1 MSWEHT
7 QLEKDILE
15 CLKKH
20 GIKIVDKYIRS
31 DNDKEGRDNCFHIPD
46 DMNHRF
52 EILFSTDYVSAVQ
65 YHIFDLNISTE
76 VIPGNVKRNI
86 EFNIIVEGADANHF
100 QRWFRDVIRYNSET
114 SPRVNYKV
122 NAILVQYDSND
133 KMYKRYKV
141 YNTYPISI
149 EPGFCVDSIDYTFK
163 FTAENIVPWG
173 LDEDRIEI
181 SPEDIYNNL
190 YIKNDNPTFDEIVSP
205 DPISWDDYFMNV
217 AILTSL
223 RSKDKNTKVGSVLVD
238 SKNRIIG
245 AGYNGLPSHI
255 DESKFPTSNNK
266 SLPYNETKYAYVIH
280 SEMNALLNT
289 TVYDL
294 SNSKLYVTLFPCCD
308 CVKMILQKGI
318 KEIIYLSDKY
328 HDEPH
333 YIASRKLLDE
343 AGIKYRQYT
352 GKLLVNTI

>member
-1 MSWEHT
+1 
-7 QLEKDILE
+7 
-15 CLKKH
+15 
-20 GIKIVDKYIRS
+20 
-31 DNDKEGRDNCFHIPD
+31 
-46 DMNHRF
+46 
-52 EILFSTDYVSAVQ
+52 
-65 YHIFDLNISTE
+65 
-76 VIPGNVKRNI
+76 
-86 EFNIIVEGADANHF
+86 
-100 QRWFRDVIRYNSET
+100 
-114 SPRVNYKV
+114 
-122 NAILVQYDSND
+122 
-133 KMYKRYKV
+133 
-141 YNTYPISI
+141 
-149 EPGFCVDSIDYTFK
+149 
-163 FTAENIVPWG
+163 
-173 LDEDRIEI
+173 
-181 SPEDIYNNL
+181 
-190 YIKNDNPTFDEIVSP
+190 
-205 DPISWDDYFMNV
+205 MNV